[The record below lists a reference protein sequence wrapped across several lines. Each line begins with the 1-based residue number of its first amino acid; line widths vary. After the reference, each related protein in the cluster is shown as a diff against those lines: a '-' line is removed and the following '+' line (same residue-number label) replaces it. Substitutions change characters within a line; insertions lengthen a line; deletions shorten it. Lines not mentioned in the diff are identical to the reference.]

1 MRILVPYDGHEL
13 SEQAAVMAIDLLA
26 QHNLDVHFLHVVPD
40 RAHAEAGEAALQ
52 AAAARLESSPAQI
65 TPVLAVGKPEA
76 EIARYAD
83 QHGAD
88 LIAMSTHGRSMLARM
103 LVGSV
108 TDRVIR
114 TSPVPVLVFHPPS
127 MSIDRVSPPAGRKL
141 RVLAPFDGSDFATD
155 AILMSVLLLKPEL
168 VEIQVMT
175 AISTALP
182 DLQAMAR
189 QLLESTA
196 TKVRALGAKVS
207 TVLVQ
212 GDAAPTI
219 TRLTHEGGF
228 DLVVM
233 STHGHGMIARAIIG
247 STTDRAVRVSEVP
260 VLVVMPQSME
270 VPTDPVSGEIVDP
283 DRAEYTSEYHGRVFA
298 FTSFAHKQQFESMPD
313 AFIGD
318 RMARTGLF
326 PSASEGFAEKKPTDA
341 TPIVH
346 EA

>member
-26 QHNLDVHFLHVVPD
+26 QHSLDVHFLHVVPD
-40 RAHAEAGEAALQ
+40 AAHLDAGEAAIK
-52 AAAARLESSPAQI
+52 AAAERLAASPAQI
-65 TPVLAVGKPEA
+65 TPVVSVGKPEV

-127 MSIDRVSPPAGRKL
+127 MSIDRVSPPAGRRL
-141 RVLAPFDGSDFATD
+141 RVLAPFDGSDFAAD
-155 AILMSVLLLKPEL
+155 AVLMSVALLKADL
-168 VEIQVMT
+168 VEVQLMT
-175 AISTALP
+175 AIATALP
-182 DLQAMAR
+182 DLQSLAR
-189 QLLESTA
+189 QLLETTA
-196 TKVRALGAKVS
+196 ARVRTLGAKVS

-212 GDAAPTI
+212 GDAAPSI

-247 STTDRAVRVSEVP
+247 STTDRAVRISEAP

-270 VPTDPVSGEIVDP
+270 APTDPVSGEIVDP
-283 DRAEYTSEYHGRVFA
+283 DHAEYTAEYHGRVFA
-298 FTSFAHKQQFESMPD
+298 FTSFAHKQQFESAPD
-313 AFIGD
+313 AYVGN
-318 RMARTGLF
+318 RMARTGRF
-326 PSASEGFAEKKPTDA
+326 AAVSDGFAAK
-341 TPIVH
+341 TPNGAPPVIH